1 MACRL
6 SDAVVGLASLGSRFR
21 SAFVSL
27 CLCGQEEGEGFTLDG
42 EVFRAAV
49 VCTCGFL
56 PGERRLP
63 EVPPVELVQ
72 LK

>member
-1 MACRL
+1 M
-6 SDAVVGLASLGSRFR
+6 
-21 SAFVSL
+21 SL
-27 CLCGQEEGEGFTLDG
+27 CLCGQEEGEGFMLDG

-56 PGERRLP
+56 PGEHRLP